1 MNEVHVSTAATR
13 PAERIRVDVG
23 TWLRRAAV
31 ASAIVIGLVPA
42 RWLHL
47 HSDVRLVWA
56 LELLGFAAAGI
67 AAVLPPRTTGPWT
80 GTWCAAVVLWL
91 LAPLGGVWGLLLRLP
106 ILQIA
111 FLASRSALERPP
123 ADRDR

>member
-1 MNEVHVSTAATR
+1 MKEGHVSTVTES
-13 PAERIRVDVG
+13 PVERVPTDVG

-31 ASAIVIGLVPA
+31 ASAIVVGLVPE
-42 RWLHL
+42 RWLHIHPDL
-47 HSDVRLVWA
+47 RLVWA
-56 LELLGFAAAGI
+56 MELLGFAACGI
-67 AAVLPPRTTGPWT
+67 AAVLPPRTTRPWT

-111 FLASRSALERPP
+111 FLAWRSSWPGPSAHP
-123 ADRDR
+123 DR